1 MPNRR
6 KKSFRDH
13 RARKI
18 AAGQIT
24 RLERGEELPKVKPKP
39 KAKTKAKETK

>member
-6 KKSFRDH
+6 KKSFKEH

-18 AAGQIT
+18 AKGEISKLE
-24 RLERGEELPKVKPKP
+24 RLETESKPK
-39 KAKTKAKETK
+39 K

>member
-13 RARKI
+13 RKR
-18 AAGQIT
+18 QIEKGRIT
-24 RLERGEELPKVKPKP
+24 NLERGEELPKK
-39 KAKTKAKETK
+39 

>member
-18 AAGQIT
+18 AKGEIS
-24 RLERGEELPKVKPKP
+24 RLERLETP
-39 KAKTKAKETK
+39 AKETKKEETAK